1 VPGREDGRPQ
11 VTQSFV
17 TCAFDDE
24 VEIAIEEIVNAIDN
38 PGAGAER
45 PARALAMCVPFIDSH
60 DTDGR
65 YVLTQQVI

>member
-1 VPGREDGRPQ
+1 
-11 VTQSFV
+11 V